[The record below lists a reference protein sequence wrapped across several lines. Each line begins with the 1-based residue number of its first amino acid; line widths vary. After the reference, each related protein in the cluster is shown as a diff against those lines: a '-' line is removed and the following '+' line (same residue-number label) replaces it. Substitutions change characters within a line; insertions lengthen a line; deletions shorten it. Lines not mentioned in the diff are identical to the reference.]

1 MKTPTASRE
10 RREARRARSANGLN
24 PRGGVNRRGEGRRDH
39 HGRGGPPR
47 PRGEEETST
56 GAPAATGRRGRK
68 SPQTHL
74 GRRTHQRR
82 VTAAASPFSPRGGP
96 DARGRPPPAPHNV
109 HTQNA
114 AAAAGP
120 GPPSNC
126 STRTRRAAS
135 PGPRRT
141 PEARPRVHG
150 ATLPPRGA
158 RVPASTAAGV
168 GPDTR
173 EPAAAGGEGERHG
186 KDEMPATAGATTGT
200 GPLTRA
206 RTEREAAP
214 ALAATGRTPG
224 GENGRESHRS
234 HSGSGPA
241 TPAAPNR
248 VDPRNDDG
256 PPQRGAPGRR
266 NARGCRT
273 PTPPP
278 PRAPRAGTGPPRR
291 PTTSRTRPTAV
302 SKRPPPRERSIHRR
316 DPDDPG
322 SPGGGKG
329 HPRSPNRG
337 NAAEEGGRA
346 GRRPATRTDHN
357 ARTTRGNVQVAGTAK
372 TGTRTGGPHAAGGH
386 GVGAGEQGRVGPG
399 AHHRPSATRPA
410 APHGDGMGQT
420 ARARGCT
427 RGPSTTAT
435 ANLRHENPTLRDA
448 GMTPSSCP
456 A

>member
-256 PPQRGAPGRR
+256 PPNGEPRGDATREAAERRRHRRRGPLERERDPPDVRRRAGRGRPPSPKGRPRERDRYTAETRTTPDPPEGGKVTRAPPTVGTLPRR
-266 NARGCRT
+266 GGERDDA
-273 PTPPP
+273 PPHEQTTTH
-278 PRAPRAGTGPPRR
+278 APRAATSKSRERQRRGRAREGRTRRAATGWGQGNRDGWDREPTTALPLPVPRR
-291 PTTSRTRPTAV
+291 PTGMGWGRPRA
-302 SKRPPPRERSIHRR
+302 RGGAHAALPPPLPPTS
-316 DPDDPG
+316 
-322 SPGGGKG
+322 
-329 HPRSPNRG
+329 
-337 NAAEEGGRA
+337 
-346 GRRPATRTDHN
+346 ATRTQH
-357 ARTTRGNVQVAGTAK
+357 
-372 TGTRTGGPHAAGGH
+372 
-386 GVGAGEQGRVGPG
+386 
-399 AHHRPSATRPA
+399 SATPA
-410 APHGDGMGQT
+410 
-420 ARARGCT
+420 
-427 RGPSTTAT
+427 
-435 ANLRHENPTLRDA
+435 
-448 GMTPSSCP
+448 
-456 A
+456 